1 MADAFDQV
9 PAQGAKP
16 AGDAFD
22 QIQPDKPLSWMDQA
36 VDYAKGA
43 WDNLKKTGQGMV
55 DLATTNPATTLKNIG
70 QAQDAL
76 RVKAEAAFKSGDYV
90 SGTRHVMDYLLPV
103 IGPGIDALGDEAASG
118 QPGALAHSLG
128 GATSLG
134 LQLAGPSALNANAG
148 AVANAADTT
157 ATAAKGAVKGAV
169 KGATKMGQKYGVPIP
184 AVAVGALAGKFM
196 LDPLGIPPGASEAIG
211 AAAPIVY
218 GAWQGLKGALA
229 ERAARASASAEGAP
243 EGAVATAPVSTPL
256 PPQPE
261 EGTPSGALPGEP
273 PEVTAMRAR
282 LNGNGSAP
290 TAPPPAPSTQNPAP
304 YVAPDVPGA
313 LPGEPPA
320 VTAMRQRLN
329 GNGNGSAAPAPPAED
344 MELLDAIAQQYG
356 RAKSFAKLAPADQA
370 AARAFA
376 ARVNGANTEPAASA
390 PAPAAPAPSPAP
402 SPQNPAPAT
411 VYPNVGKT
419 QPGYEDTLGP
429 GLNVFRVPIGDVIS
443 TENPYGLGKGAKVA
457 EYGAR
462 IQNGETPPPLYGR
475 YDPTKGGVVL
485 GDGNTRLEAL
495 RKTGA
500 QTVDVATSNPKGFE
514 APAPAAPAPAAPPTQ
529 PATQSTPAGMIRL
542 YHGTGASFE
551 NFDDALAGQNGG
563 YYGKGHY
570 LSDNPAVASGFA
582 ERAGE
587 GGNVRAV
594 DIPQTSKFF
603 DPTAPSVADASSWAQ
618 HQIDDL
624 GYLTKTQQSRVLATA
639 KANPAAAFQDVLN
652 TDRFKEW
659 AQSQGYDGTSFHAT
673 DRATGQPQQ
682 QYVVFSGKNIQPAG
696 APSTQ
701 NPAPAAP
708 PTQEEMAAPF
718 KIDQAAYE
726 AAQQAR
732 QAAGDAKHSGAADAW
747 ATEMANRLFA
757 NKVTPQDY
765 QLLAPKYDPKG
776 IDSSLDIVARNNGK
790 SMITPA
796 SKMSADTLLK
806 TRFKLQTLWNNSRPA
821 AAPPFGQSGILTP
834 Q

>member
-36 VDYAKGA
+36 VAYAKGA
-43 WDNLKKTGQGMV
+43 WDNLKQTGQGMV
-55 DLATTNPATTLKNIG
+55 NLATTNPATTLKNIG

-229 ERAARASASAEGAP
+229 ERAARASAGAEGAP

-261 EGTPSGALPGEP
+261 EGTPSPAPAPGTPVPMNRPLATTGTPSGYIPGEP
-273 PEVTAMRAR
+273 PYVTAARMRM
-282 LNGNGSAP
+282 NGNGSAP

-390 PAPAAPAPSPAP
+390 TPAPAAPAPSPPP
-402 SPQNPAPAT
+402 STQSPAPAT

-419 QPGYEDTLGP
+419 QPGYENTLGP
-429 GLNVFRVPIGDVIS
+429 GLNVFRVPIGDVIP

-462 IQNGETPPPLYGR
+462 VQNGETPPPLYGR

-495 RKTGA
+495 RNTGA
-500 QTVDVATSNPKGFE
+500 QTVDIATSNPKGFE
-514 APAPAAPAPAAPPTQ
+514 APAPAAPAPAAPPT
-529 PATQSTPAGMIRL
+529 P
-542 YHGTGASFE
+542 
-551 NFDDALAGQNGG
+551 
-563 YYGKGHY
+563 
-570 LSDNPAVASGFA
+570 
-582 ERAGE
+582 
-587 GGNVRAV
+587 
-594 DIPQTSKFF
+594 
-603 DPTAPSVADASSWAQ
+603 
-618 HQIDDL
+618 
-624 GYLTKTQQSRVLATA
+624 
-639 KANPAAAFQDVLN
+639 
-652 TDRFKEW
+652 
-659 AQSQGYDGTSFHAT
+659 
-673 DRATGQPQQ
+673 
-682 QYVVFSGKNIQPAG
+682 
-696 APSTQ
+696 
-701 NPAPAAP
+701 
-708 PTQEEMAAPF
+708 EEMAAPF
-718 KIDQAAYE
+718 KSDQAAYE
-726 AAQQAR
+726 AAQQAQ
-732 QAAGDAKHSGAADAW
+732 QAAGEAKHSGAADAW

-806 TRFKLQTLWNNSRPA
+806 TRFRLQTLWNNSRPA